1 MIYNALR
8 GSRGTLCICVSDRA
22 GRELGGSGGG
32 GGGAEDRGGW
42 VWEGTR
48 PLSLQ
53 PTLLVSRVCVC
64 TYCTCMITIFCDQ
77 ILLYQGIHDEG

>member
-32 GGGAEDRGGW
+32 GGGGRKGQRRVGVGGD
-42 VWEGTR
+42 TP
-48 PLSLQ
+48 PLAPANTISFKN
-53 PTLLVSRVCVC
+53 VC
-64 TYCTCMITIFCDQ
+64 MH
-77 ILLYQGIHDEG
+77 ILYLHDNNIL